1 MKSRQ
6 EYSVHF
12 LLNGSVLLLIWS
24 VLTTTAYAAPVAFG
38 DVIPGAGTVTK
49 NVISMRERRYA
60 DVTKQTTDYSC
71 GAAALATILKYAYD
85 WPVTEDEV
93 IKGMLEVSNP
103 KLVRERGFSLL
114 DIKNYLEMIAMRGR
128 GYRVGYN
135 DLKRVRV
142 PTIVLLDIHGYRH
155 FVVLKET
162 TDKSVYLADPALG
175 NRTMSRAEFLQGWN
189 GIVFAVIGHGFE
201 RDTVLLDRKEPPT
214 VRRRTLQAPLS
225 DAELYEFGFKRADVF

>member
-1 MKSRQ
+1 MTKRT
-6 EYSVHF
+6 EHTRYLMGGIVLFLMGGVLNSV
-12 LLNGSVLLLIWS
+12 N
-24 VLTTTAYAAPVAFG
+24 AAPIKFD
-38 DVIPGAGTVTK
+38 DVIPGAGPITK
-49 NVISMRERRYA
+49 SVVSMRERRYA

-128 GYRVGYN
+128 GYRIGYN

-142 PTIVLLDIHGYRH
+142 PTIVLLDVHGYRH
-155 FVVLKET
+155 FVVLKEAS
-162 TDKSVYLADPALG
+162 DKKVYLADPALG
-175 NRTMSRAEFLQGWN
+175 NRIMDRTEFEKGWN
-189 GIVFAVIGHGFE
+189 GIVFAVIGHGYE
-201 RDTVLLDRKEPPT
+201 RQTVLLDRKEPPT
-214 VRRRTLQAPLS
+214 VKRRKLGAPLT
-225 DAELYEFGFKRADVF
+225 DAELYEFGFKRADIF

>member
-1 MKSRQ
+1 MKLWT
-6 EYSVHF
+6 EHSVH
-12 LLNGSVLLLIWS
+12 LWISMIVLILMWAD
-24 VLTTTAYAAPVAFG
+24 LTTVYAAQVKFG
-38 DVIPGAGTVTK
+38 DVIPGAGPITK

-60 DVTKQTTDYSC
+60 DVTKQTTDFSC

-93 IKGMLEVSNP
+93 IKGMLEISNP

-155 FVVLKET
+155 FAVLKET
-162 TDKSVYLADPALG
+162 TDKNVYLADPALG
-175 NRTMSRAEFLQGWN
+175 NRIMARAEFEKGWN
-189 GIVFAVIGHGFE
+189 GIAFAVIGHGYE
-201 RDTVLLDRKEPPT
+201 RDTVLLERKDPPT
-214 VRRRTLQAPLS
+214 VQRHGLQAPLS
-225 DAELYEFGFKRADVF
+225 DAELYEFGFKRADLF